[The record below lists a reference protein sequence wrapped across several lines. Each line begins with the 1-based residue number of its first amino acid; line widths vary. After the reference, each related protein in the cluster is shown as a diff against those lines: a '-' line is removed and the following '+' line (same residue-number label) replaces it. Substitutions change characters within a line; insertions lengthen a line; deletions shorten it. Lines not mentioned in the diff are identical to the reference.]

1 MLCWEVLAPFLSKIA
16 KAENTGLCDVC
27 FALLLLL
34 VHSLDPQGDLCRNL
48 VVALQWQNW
57 LLNKSEAVLAPIL

>member
-1 MLCWEVLAPFLSKIA
+1 M
-16 KAENTGLCDVC
+16 ENTGLCDVC
-27 FALLLLL
+27 FTSLLLL
-34 VHSLDPQGDLCRNL
+34 VHSLDPQGDLRRNL